1 MTGHNTGDRGA
12 TLDGVHGR
20 IHAGQAFI
28 TCEFN
33 TVSGNTTFY
42 YVIETI
48 SSSAHLSFDISISG
62 EKQIAFLKQITES
75 VAGSTMT
82 IHNLNDFHSN
92 KTGNTLIRSGS
103 TLSDEG
109 EEWECFLI
117 PGGNAAVT
125 PGQIGKTRAEEYV
138 LAPNNFYAI
147 KIDNTDNTAADF
159 SCRMSW
165 YEPEV

>member
-20 IHAGQAFI
+20 IHSGQAFI

-33 TVSGNTTFY
+33 SVAGNTTFY
-42 YVIETI
+42 YVIETV
-48 SSSAHLSFDISISG
+48 SHSAHLSFDVSISG
-62 EKQIAFLKQITES
+62 EKQIAFLKQITQS
-75 VAGSTMT
+75 VPGAIMPR
-82 IHNLNDFHSN
+82 HNLNDHNIN
-92 KTGNTLIRSGS
+92 KNSHTLIYSDS

-117 PGGNAAVT
+117 PGGSGART

-147 KIDNTDNTAADF
+147 KIDNTDNTASDF